1 MKIDTTK
8 IDGFD
13 TMSDAEKI
21 EALSNYEFTDANEV
35 EAKYKKLISERNT
48 EVANYKKANQKLDDE
63 LKARLNEAELA
74 QKEKDD
80 ELAKLKEQYEATIKE
95 SRITKQMA
103 HYKALGYSDD
113 LAKETAEAFVE
124 GDFETVNANQLK
136 AHAEFEKSIRAEVVR
151 SDPKPTSKGDASVR
165 YTKNEIMAIK
175 DTAKRQRLIRENID
189 LFKS

>member
-21 EALSNYEFTDANEV
+21 AALSNYEFVDANEV

-48 EVANYKKANQKLDDE
+48 EVAQYKKANQKLDDE
-63 LKARLNEAELA
+63 LKARMDEAELK
-74 QKEKDD
+74 QREKDD

-95 SRITKQMA
+95 GRVAKQMA
-103 HYKALGYSDD
+103 VYKSLGYSDE
-113 LAKETAEAFVE
+113 LAKETAEAFIN
-124 GDFETVNANQLK
+124 GDYDTVNANQLK

-151 SDPKPTSKGDASVR
+151 SDPKPTSKGDATQR
-165 YTKNEIMAIK
+165 YTKAEIMAIK
-175 DTAKRQRLIRENID
+175 DTTTRQRLIQENLD
-189 LFKS
+189 LFK